1 MVLITCLVIKP
12 VTAKTNEEKM
22 NVIKRINYGVVFKQ
36 ESFLYMSSEDWL
48 HTFEVELPQ
57 NVNLP
62 RMSFCFDNNNECST
76 VNSMVNF
83 IHSLHDSTESQLFE
97 TIKAIHT
104 LVPQTEYFYNK
115 KSERSLLPFIGSMA
129 KGIFGLATMS
139 DVHLLARHINE
150 LNKRSRVM
158 ANVLQQHGSH
168 FSSFMT
174 LIDNRTNNLM
184 NGVKTNAAEIKQITY
199 KFYNSLTSFQ
209 HSMTNIS
216 KILITLVNNAN
227 ILRENLNQ
235 LQSSIQSLAEGRI
248 SPFLLPKHIL
258 AHSLHKIQRIMSESY
273 PGFHLTHFDPSYYY
287 THSNFVYAR
296 NHSRMYITVKFPIS
310 AHAKPLNL
318 FKVYSL
324 PVPVNNTSSHATKLM
339 SLPKYFAITNNND
352 FYAALSTDDLTNCK
366 HGITVFCS
374 TNIQLTPIYQPSCII
389 ALFSNNL
396 TMVKQLCNFR
406 FLLDHIVHKVIELT
420 PTSVLV
426 YKSNNDLTLK
436 CPDNSHVVPPCPL
449 CIVHVP
455 CRCSLLSHKLYF
467 APKLINCYDEKTML
481 DTKTSSALSVL
492 HPVNLALLTEF
503 FDQTK
508 LNNILGD
515 TTFPSQVALK
525 VPNFKIYS
533 HNMSNILVA
542 DQQDHLSLRKMA
554 QAAKKD
560 EQIFKTLT
568 EPLITGDIS
577 LNSEWP
583 DLNAILIF
591 VALTIGCLSF
601 ITCIY
606 LFFKVRKM
614 AIAML
619 ILKQV
624 SNVKA

>member
-1 MVLITCLVIKP
+1 
-12 VTAKTNEEKM
+12 
-22 NVIKRINYGVVFKQ
+22 
-36 ESFLYMSSEDWL
+36 
-48 HTFEVELPQ
+48 
-57 NVNLP
+57 
-62 RMSFCFDNNNECST
+62 
-76 VNSMVNF
+76 
-83 IHSLHDSTESQLFE
+83 
-97 TIKAIHT
+97 
-104 LVPQTEYFYNK
+104 
-115 KSERSLLPFIGSMA
+115 
-129 KGIFGLATMS
+129 MS
-139 DVHLLARHINE
+139 DAHLLARHINE

-184 NGVKTNAAEIKQITY
+184 NGVKTNAAQIKQITY

-258 AHSLHKIQRIMSESY
+258 AHSMHKIHRIMSESY

-310 AHAKPLNL
+310 AHAKPLKL

-324 PVPVNNTSSHATKLM
+324 PVPVNSTSSHATKLM

-352 FYAALSTDDLTNCK
+352 FYAALSTDDLANCK
-366 HGITVFCS
+366 HGMTVFCY
-374 TNIQLTPIYQPSCII
+374 TNLQLTPINRPSCIV
-389 ALFSNNL
+389 ALFSNNI

-436 CPDNSHVVPPCPL
+436 CPDNSHVIPPCPL

-455 CRCSLLSHKLYF
+455 CRCSISSHKLYF
-467 APKLINCYDEKTML
+467 APKLINCYDENTQL
-481 DTKTSSALSVL
+481 DTNTSSALSVL

-542 DQQDHLSLRKMA
+542 DQQDHLSLRK
-554 QAAKKD
+554 
-560 EQIFKTLT
+560 
-568 EPLITGDIS
+568 
-577 LNSEWP
+577 W
-583 DLNAILIF
+583 
-591 VALTIGCLSF
+591 
-601 ITCIY
+601 
-606 LFFKVRKM
+606 
-614 AIAML
+614 
-619 ILKQV
+619 LKQLKKM
-624 SNVKA
+624 NKFLKL